1 MRTDAKERI
10 NSILRGNIPGGYRK
24 TEFGILPMGWEYRK
38 FEELFV
44 ESSVFTS
51 DTKKYPLYSLT
62 IENGVTPKTERY
74 EREFLIT
81 KDEDNYKIVC
91 ENEFVY
97 NPMNLRFG
105 SLAYHSGKQKVSV
118 SRYYN
123 VFSITGD
130 YTPAYIKAFLLSE
143 RMMHHYDVVAIG
155 SLKEKRRVHFSQFL
169 QFSVP
174 MPAVEEANK
183 IGEFLFTWDRAI
195 ELKEKLLEQKK
206 LQEKGLIQQILHQCF
221 AKCKCKEIK
230 EIAKQRIEINSNNK
244 SFPVLSCTKYN
255 GLVSSLEYF
264 QRQVY
269 SENLE
274 KYKVVRKKWFAYA
287 TNHIEEG
294 SIGLQ
299 LQYDAG
305 VVSPM
310 YTVFELNIGM
320 DEEFV
325 FAILKTETYRRRYEN
340 MMNASV
346 NRRGSLRWN
355 DFSKI
360 KIPVPEYEM
369 QKKMAEIIRFA
380 ENEISLLEEDL
391 KLLKAQKKGLMQLLL
406 TGKVRVPC

>member
-1 MRTDAKERI
+1 MRADIKELI
-10 NSILRGNIPGGYRK
+10 NTILSGNIPEGYRE
-24 TEFGILPMGWEYRK
+24 TEFGILPMDWEYRK
-38 FEELFV
+38 FEYLFI
-44 ESSVFTS
+44 ESSVFIS
-51 DTKKYPLYSLT
+51 DIKKYPLYSLT

-74 EREFLIT
+74 ERGFLIT
-81 KDEDNYKIVC
+81 KNENNYKIVC

-105 SLAYHSGKQKVSV
+105 SLAYHSGKQKISV
-118 SRYYN
+118 SGYYN
-123 VFSITGD
+123 VFSIAAD

-155 SLKEKRRVHFSQFL
+155 SLKEKRRVHFSRFL

-206 LQEKGLIQQILHQCF
+206 LQKKGLIQQILHQCF

-269 SENLE
+269 GENLE

-310 YTVFELNIGM
+310 YTVFELNTGM

-360 KIPVPEYEM
+360 KIPVPEYDM

-380 ENEISLLEEDL
+380 ENEISLLEEEL